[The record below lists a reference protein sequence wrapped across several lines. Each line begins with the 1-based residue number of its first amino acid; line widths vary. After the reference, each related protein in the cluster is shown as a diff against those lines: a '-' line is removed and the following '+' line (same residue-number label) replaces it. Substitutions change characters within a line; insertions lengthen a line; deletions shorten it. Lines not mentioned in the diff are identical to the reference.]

1 MSGQT
6 IERLPEAEL
15 EVMQAIWDCEPPV
28 SRADI
33 EPLLQRRHPM
43 ATTTLLTLLG
53 RLTQKGVLQAQKRGK
68 SKVYTPAFSRG
79 QYVASQGSRFLSKL
93 CRGDVR
99 LFATALCEGG
109 LSREEV
115 EELRRLLE
123 EDGL

>member
-6 IERLPEAEL
+6 IERLPDAEL

-53 RLTQKGVLQAQKRGK
+53 RPKAGQEQGVYAG
-68 SKVYTPAFSRG
+68 
-79 QYVASQGSRFLSKL
+79 
-93 CRGDVR
+93 
-99 LFATALCEGG
+99 LFARAVCGLAGQPLSEQAVPGG
-109 LSREEV
+109 CAAVCHGAVRGRAEP
-115 EELRRLLE
+115 
-123 EDGL
+123 

>member
-6 IERLPEAEL
+6 IERLPDAEL

-33 EPLLQRRHPM
+33 EPLLESRHPM

-68 SKVYTPAFSRG
+68 SKVS
-79 QYVASQGSRFLSKL
+79 SQSCRTCIPIQGPCGS
-93 CRGDVR
+93 
-99 LFATALCEGG
+99 A
-109 LSREEV
+109 
-115 EELRRLLE
+115 
-123 EDGL
+123 

>member
-1 MSGQT
+1 
-6 IERLPEAEL
+6 
-15 EVMQAIWDCEPPV
+15 MQAIWDCEPPV

>member
-6 IERLPEAEL
+6 IERLPDAEL
-15 EVMQAIWDCEPPV
+15 EVMQAIWDCKPPV

-33 EPLLQRRHPM
+33 EPLLESR
-43 ATTTLLTLLG
+43 LLTLLG

>member
-6 IERLPEAEL
+6 IERLPDAEL

-53 RLTQKGVLQAQKRGK
+53 RLTQKGYCRPK
-68 SKVYTPAFSRG
+68 SGARARCIRRPFRAGSMWPRRAAAF
-79 QYVASQGSRFLSKL
+79 
-93 CRGDVR
+93 
-99 LFATALCEGG
+99 
-109 LSREEV
+109 
-115 EELRRLLE
+115 
-123 EDGL
+123 